1 MSTVFKATLV
11 SAALVVLICSCATG
25 STARV
30 EYDSEFDFSSYSK
43 FAWRSENPMTV
54 GKSVSEPKESLQP
67 RIMASIRKR
76 LESAGYEAVDTV
88 EQADF
93 LLAFTVGSREMSAGE
108 TAVSTSADTAGRG
121 GWATAYSGGA
131 NADYAQGML
140 AIEISDATELR
151 PVWHGMH
158 GMNILQADD
167 DYVNTLIDRAVED
180 ILSNFPPDNSR

>member
-1 MSTVFKATLV
+1 MRAVFKTTFL
-11 SAALVVLICSCATG
+11 STALVVLICSCASG

-30 EYDSEFDFSSYSK
+30 EYDSEIDFASYSK
-43 FAWRSENPMTV
+43 FAWRSANPMTV
-54 GKSVSEPKESLQP
+54 NKSVSQPKESLQP
-67 RIMASIRKR
+67 RIMASIRQR
-76 LESAGYEAVDTV
+76 LESAGFEAVDTV

-121 GWATAYSGGA
+121 GWATAYRGGA

-140 AIEISDATELR
+140 AIEISDAAQLR
-151 PVWHGMH
+151 PVWRGMH

-167 DYVNTLIDRAVED
+167 DYVNTLIDTAVD
-180 ILSNFPPDNSR
+180 NILSNFPPDDS